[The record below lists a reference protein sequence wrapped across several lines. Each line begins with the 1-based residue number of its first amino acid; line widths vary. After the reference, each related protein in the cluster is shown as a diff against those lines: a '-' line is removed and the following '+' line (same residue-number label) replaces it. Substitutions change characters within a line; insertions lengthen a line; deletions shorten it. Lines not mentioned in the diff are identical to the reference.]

1 MTSPLSRPKAATPAT
16 AAANRAVLSTL
27 DFADRRSFDD
37 ARRGF
42 VATIDPPVIRAE
54 NGRVVWDLT
63 RYDFLGGDCPDTVNP
78 SLWRQAQLTVRH
90 GLFRVTDRIYQIRGF
105 DIANMTI
112 VEGDTGYLVI
122 DPLLTPETA
131 AAGMRLVREHLG
143 DKPIRAIV
151 YTHSHT
157 DHFGGVKGV
166 VSGDEVAR
174 GAVRIVAP
182 SGFMEH
188 TVSENVQAGNAMKRR
203 AQYMYGSLLPA
214 DDRGV
219 VSVGLGAALANGAPT
234 LLAPTDLVAE
244 TGTEMVLDGVRI
256 VFQYTPDSE
265 APAEMNFFL
274 PDLRALC
281 MAENVSHNMHN
292 LYTLRGAQV
301 RDAAAWSN
309 YIRDALDLFGD
320 RADVLFISHHWPVWG
335 REAIREF
342 MEKQRDLYRFIH
354 DETLRWAA
362 RGLNAAEIAERLEL
376 PPALAT
382 YWSNRGY
389 YGTLEHNV
397 KAVYQKYLGWFD
409 ANPANLHPHPPAAA
423 AARYVEFMGGADEV
437 LRKARASFDAGDYR
451 WVAEVVGRVVFT
463 DPRNEDARAL
473 QADAFEQLGY
483 QAEAASWRNFYL
495 TGAQELRSGV
505 AYAGGGGARGDML
518 TAMTTEMLLD
528 HLAVRLDGAAAAEC
542 DAHVALDVDGDGR
555 IFVLVRHGVLV
566 HSRRPQRGDVDA
578 TVALSRPVLA
588 RLVLGALTAA
598 DAEAAGHVT
607 ISGDAAAWRVP
618 FDLRGRFDPAFPIVT
633 PRATAQSNYVVL

>member
-1 MTSPLSRPKAATPAT
+1 MTSPLSSPKAATPAT

-63 RYDFLGGDCPDTVNP
+63 RYDFLDGDCPETVNP
-78 SLWRQAQLTVRH
+78 SLWRQAQLTVQH
-90 GLFRVTDRIYQIRGF
+90 GLFRVTDRIHQIRGF

-112 VEGDTGYLVI
+112 VEGDTGYVVI
-122 DPLLTPETA
+122 DPLLIPETA
-131 AAGMRLVREHLG
+131 AAGMRLAREHLG

-166 VSGDEVAR
+166 VSAEEVAR
-174 GAVRIVAP
+174 GDVRIVAP

-188 TVSENVQAGNAMKRR
+188 TVSENVHAGNAMKRR

-219 VSVGLGAALANGAPT
+219 VSVGLGAALADGAPT

-301 RDAAAWSN
+301 RDAAAWSD

-320 RADVLFISHHWPVWG
+320 RTDVLFISHHWPARG
-335 REAIREF
+335 RATIREF

-376 PPALAT
+376 PPALANL
-382 YWSNRGY
+382 WSNRGY

-409 ANPANLHPHPPAAA
+409 ANPANLHPHPPTAAA
-423 AARYVEFMGGADEV
+423 ERYVEFMGGADEV
-437 LRKARASFDAGDYR
+437 LRKARASFEAGDYR
-451 WVAEVVGRVVFT
+451 WVAEVVGRVVFA
-463 DPRNEDARAL
+463 DPENEDARAL

-505 AYAGGGGARGDML
+505 AYGGGGGARGDML

-528 HLAVRLDGAAAAEC
+528 HLAVRLDGAAAAAC
-542 DAHVALDVDGDGR
+542 DAHVALDVDGEER

-566 HSRRPQRGDVDA
+566 HSRRPQRADVDA

-588 RLVLGALTAA
+588 RLVLGALTTA
-598 DAEAAGHVT
+598 DAEAADHVHV
-607 ISGDAAAWRVP
+607 SGDVAAWRVP
-618 FDLRGRFDPAFPIVT
+618 FDLRDRFDPAFPIVT
-633 PRATAQSNYVVL
+633 PRILGRMKAVVP